1 METNKFNSR
10 RKIHFLLAASF
21 SLQKSLELS
30 PKHYLAK
37 DDLRVLQIKKAI
49 GIAREHESVS
59 VMIRNCLICSSIF
72 NDADL
77 MDDAQLT
84 NILILCN
91 KCYLDRVY
99 YER

>member
-1 METNKFNSR
+1 METNKFNSQ
-10 RKIHFLLAASF
+10 RKIHCLLAASF

-30 PKHYLAK
+30 PTHYLAK
-37 DDLRVLQIKKAI
+37 DALRVLQIKISNRYSMTAWECISNDK
-49 GIAREHESVS
+49 
-59 VMIRNCLICSSIF
+59 CLICRSIF

-99 YER
+99 YES